1 MAESGESGTHRVAR
15 RFSAPTLLLVR
26 RLCDHAMTGGANCR
40 NPHRSELSR
49 AVHAVDDP
57 DPDDSPGRPETRPE
71 SPVAQHALN
80 AMTRAVTS
88 LRNQVARLISTAPP
102 LDQPAEEVL
111 LGSDVKA
118 VSPKLN
124 L

>member
-1 MAESGESGTHRVAR
+1 MRTVE
-15 RFSAPTLLLVR
+15 
-26 RLCDHAMTGGANCR
+26 
-40 NPHRSELSR
+40 
-49 AVHAVDDP
+49 DP
-57 DPDDSPGRPETRPE
+57 DPDASERRRETHPE

-102 LDQPAEEVL
+102 LDEPTEEP
-111 LGSDVKA
+111 SEA

-124 L
+124 LKR

>member
-1 MAESGESGTHRVAR
+1 ME
-15 RFSAPTLLLVR
+15 
-26 RLCDHAMTGGANCR
+26 
-40 NPHRSELSR
+40 
-49 AVHAVDDP
+49 DP
-57 DPDDSPGRPETRPE
+57 DPDASERRRETHPE

-102 LDQPAEEVL
+102 LDEPTEEP
-111 LGSDVKA
+111 SEA

-124 L
+124 LKR